1 MTLDEMK
8 EKIEALEE
16 LINTLTKRIEK
27 LESIVE
33 FHEKVRRR

>member
-33 FHEKVRRR
+33 FHEKVRRK